1 MLRKRQGCGCDS
13 TDEIRRYRFLIA
25 ALFRRMNRFAA
36 NARRLSGLSSPVVR
50 SVGEAQELTLMR
62 WDGRLRRARAAGVTG
77 RERCKIEQKR

>member
-1 MLRKRQGCGCDS
+1 
-13 TDEIRRYRFLIA
+13 
-25 ALFRRMNRFAA
+25 MNRFAA